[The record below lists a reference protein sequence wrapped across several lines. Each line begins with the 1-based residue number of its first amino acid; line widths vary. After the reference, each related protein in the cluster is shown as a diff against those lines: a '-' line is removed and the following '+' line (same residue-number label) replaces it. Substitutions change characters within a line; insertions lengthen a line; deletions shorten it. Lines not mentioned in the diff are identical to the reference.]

1 MPARL
6 TVKNLH
12 TGEEFEY
19 ELTLPETRIGR
30 VRDFNDLVLEDE
42 RVSRRHAVLRQSGLL
57 HILIDLDSANGTL
70 VNNEYVKDHT
80 LSDGDEISISDYS
93 LLYDHDVTPSV
104 QFDNRRLGST
114 IMMRSL
120 DDLIPMMPAIDRSLA
135 ASLSAPKALLD
146 DLEALRKRAET
157 LGHLYELNTVLNSVF
172 SLRDIFKK
180 VNEIIFDL
188 TPADRFFV
196 LLRNAPD
203 QELSPFMAE
212 FRYMNQGDA
221 ISRTV
226 VERVQTEKI
235 ALVSTDAQS
244 DQRLAG
250 AKSLIV
256 QNVHSVM
263 CAPLVIDGAVNGV
276 IYADCHDPLKEF
288 SSDDLDLLNA
298 VAAAASM
305 AFDNATKHDQLLKE
319 ALARATYGRFMPPH
333 VVDQILSS
341 PGSLSL
347 GGVNQVVTTLFSDV
361 RGFTSLAESLPPE
374 TVVEILNE
382 YFASAAPLVFKH
394 GGILDKFIGD
404 GLMALFGVPYEQSD
418 SAARA
423 VQAAAALQQE
433 MIKLNEKLKTKGL
446 PEITIGI
453 GINTGNVV
461 VGYIGSEQRTDY
473 TAIGDAVN
481 LAARLEKR
489 AAPWQILISSP
500 THLACGDHFKIKP
513 FGQIQVKGKAE
524 PVEVYEVLWRGDENP
539 DLDLPPTS

>member
-6 TVKNLH
+6 TVKDLH

-19 ELTLPETRIGR
+19 ELTRPETRIGR
-30 VRDFNDLVLEDE
+30 VHDFNDLVLEDE
-42 RVSRRHAVLRQSGLL
+42 RVSRRHAVLRQKGLS
-57 HILIDLDSANGTL
+57 HVLIDLDSANGTL
-70 VNNEYVKDHT
+70 VNDEFVKDHT
-80 LSDGDEISISDYS
+80 LADGDVISISDYS
-93 LLYDHDVTPSV
+93 LIYDHNVVPSV
-104 QFDNRRLGST
+104 QYDDRRLGST

-120 DDLIPMMPAIDRSLA
+120 DDLIPMMPAIDRSVA
-135 ASLSAPKALLD
+135 ASLSAPRSLLD

-157 LGHLYELNTVLNSVF
+157 LGHLYELNKVLNSVF

-196 LLRNAPD
+196 LLKNASD
-203 QELSPFMAE
+203 SELSPFLAE
-212 FRYMNQGDA
+212 YRYINQGDA

-226 VERVQTEKI
+226 VERVQTQKV

-250 AKSLIV
+250 AQSLIV

-263 CAPLVIDGAVNGV
+263 CAPLVIDGKISGV
-276 IYADCHDPLKEF
+276 IYTDCHDPLKEF

-305 AFDNATKHDQLLKE
+305 ALDNATKHDQLLRE
-319 ALARATYGRFMPPH
+319 ALARATYMRFMPPH
-333 VVDQILSS
+333 VVDQILAS
-341 PGSLSL
+341 PGSVSL

-361 RGFTSLAESLPPE
+361 RGFTSMSENLPPE

-382 YFASAAPLVFKH
+382 YFACAAPIVFKH

-404 GLMALFGVPYEQSD
+404 GLMALFGVPYEKDD

-423 VQAAAALQQE
+423 VRAAEALQSA
-433 MIKLNEKLKTKGL
+433 MIQLNKKLVSRGL

-473 TAIGDAVN
+473 TAIGDPVN

-489 AAPWQILISSP
+489 AAPWQILISSA
-500 THLACGDHFKIKP
+500 TLEATGDEFRIKP

-524 PVEVYEVLWRGDENP
+524 PVEVYEVLWREDDSLNP
-539 DLDLPPTS
+539 DTTSS

>member
-6 TVKNLH
+6 TVKDLH
-12 TGEEFEY
+12 TGDEFEY
-19 ELTLPETRIGR
+19 ELTRPETRIGR
-30 VRDFNDLVLEDE
+30 VREFNDLVLEDE
-42 RVSRRHAVLRQSGLL
+42 RVSRRHAVLRQMGLS
-57 HILIDLDSANGTL
+57 HVLIDLDSANGTL

-80 LSDGDEISISDYS
+80 LADGDVISISDYS
-93 LLYDHDVTPSV
+93 LLYDHNVVPSV
-104 QFDNRRLGST
+104 QYEDRRLGST

-120 DDLIPMMPAIDRSLA
+120 ADLIPMMPEIVRSAA

-157 LGHLYELNTVLNSVF
+157 LGHLYELNKVLNSVF

-196 LLRNAPD
+196 LLTTASD
-203 QELSPFMAE
+203 QEMSPFLAE
-212 FRYMNQGDA
+212 FRYINQGDA

-226 VERVQTEKI
+226 VNRVRTEKI

-250 AKSLIV
+250 AQSLIV

-263 CAPLVIDGAVNGV
+263 CAPLVIEGSVNGV
-276 IYADCHDPLKEF
+276 IYADCHDPFKDF
-288 SSDDLDLLNA
+288 SSEDLDLLNA

-305 AFDNATKHDQLLKE
+305 ALDNATKHDQLLKA
-319 ALARATYGRFMPPH
+319 ALARATYMRFMPPH
-333 VVDQILSS
+333 VVDQILSN

-347 GGVNQVVTTLFSDV
+347 GGVNQVVTTLFSDI
-361 RGFTSLAESLPPE
+361 RGFTSMSETLPPE

-382 YFASAAPLVFKH
+382 YFAGAAPLVFTH

-404 GLMALFGVPYEQSD
+404 GLMALFGVPYEQGD

-423 VQAAAALQQE
+423 VRAAAALQRE
-433 MIKLNEKLKTKGL
+433 MINLNQKLKSRGL
-446 PEITIGI
+446 PEIAIGI

-489 AAPWQILISSP
+489 AAPWQILISSA
-500 THLACGDHFKIKP
+500 TLLAIGEEFKIKP

-524 PVEVYEVLWRGDENP
+524 PVDVYEVLWSEDQLADKEA
-539 DLDLPPTS
+539 PPTS

>member
-6 TVKNLH
+6 RIKNLQ
-12 TGEEFEY
+12 TADEFEY
-19 ELTLPETRIGR
+19 ELRLPETRIGR

-42 RVSRRHAVLRQSGLL
+42 RVSRRHAILRQMGLF
-57 HILIDLDSANGTL
+57 HILIDLGSANGTR
-70 VNNEYVKDHT
+70 VNDEFVNEHT
-80 LSDGDEISISDYS
+80 LADGDVITISDYS
-93 LLYDHDVTPSV
+93 LQYDHNVTPSV
-104 QFDNRRLGST
+104 QYENRRLGST

-120 DDLIPMMPAIDRSLA
+120 EELVPMMPAIDRSLA

-157 LGHLYELNTVLNSVF
+157 LGHLYELNKVLNSVF

-196 LLRNAPD
+196 LLKNASD
-203 QELSPFMAE
+203 SELSPFLAE
-212 FRYMNQGDA
+212 YRYINQGDA

-226 VERVQTEKI
+226 VERVQTKKI

-250 AKSLIV
+250 AQSLIV

-263 CAPLVIDGAVNGV
+263 CAPLVIDEAVSGV
-276 IYADCHDPLKEF
+276 IYVDCHDPLKDF

-305 AFDNATKHDQLLKE
+305 ALDNATKHDQLLRE

-361 RGFTSLAESLPPE
+361 RGFTSMAENLPPE

-382 YFASAAPLVFKH
+382 YFAGAAPLVFKH

-404 GLMALFGVPYEQSD
+404 GLMALFGVPYEQPD
-418 SAARA
+418 SASRA
-423 VQAAAALQQE
+423 VRAAAALQRE
-433 MIKLNEKLKTKGL
+433 MIRLNQKLKSRGL
-446 PEITIGI
+446 PEIAIGI

-489 AAPWQILISSP
+489 AAPWQILISSA
-500 THLACGDHFKIKP
+500 TLEATGDEFRIKP

-524 PVEVYEVLWRGDENP
+524 PVDVYEVLWSEDESA
-539 DLDLPPTS
+539 DREGPPTS

>member
-6 TVKNLH
+6 TVKDLR

-19 ELTLPETRIGR
+19 ELTRPETRIGR
-30 VRDFNDLVLEDE
+30 VREFNDLVLEDD
-42 RVSRRHAVLRQSGLL
+42 RVSRRHALLRQKGLS
-57 HILIDLDSANGTL
+57 HVLIDLDSANGTL

-80 LSDGDEISISDYS
+80 LGDGDVISISDYS
-93 LLYDHDVTPSV
+93 LLYDHDVVPSV
-104 QFDNRRLGST
+104 QYDDRRLGST

-120 DDLIPMMPAIDRSLA
+120 ADLIPMMPAIDRSVA

-157 LGHLYELNTVLNSVF
+157 LGHLYELNKVLNSVF
-172 SLRDIFKK
+172 SLRDIFQK

-196 LLRNAPD
+196 LLRSAPD
-203 QELSPFMAE
+203 QELSPFLAE
-212 FRYMNQGDA
+212 FRYINQGDA

-226 VERVQTEKI
+226 VERVRSEKI

-250 AKSLIV
+250 AQSLIV

-263 CAPLVIDGAVNGV
+263 CAPLVIEGSVNGV
-276 IYADCHDPLKEF
+276 IYTDCHDPLKEF
-288 SSDDLDLLNA
+288 SSEDLDLLNA

-305 AFDNATKHDQLLKE
+305 ALDNATKHDQLLKE
-319 ALARATYGRFMPPH
+319 ALARATYMRFMPPH
-333 VVDQILSS
+333 VVDQILAS

-347 GGVNQVVTTLFSDV
+347 GGVNQVVTTLFSDI
-361 RGFTSLAESLPPE
+361 RGFTSMAESLPPE

-382 YFASAAPLVFKH
+382 YFAGAAPVVFTH

-404 GLMALFGVPYEQSD
+404 GMMALFGVPYEQSD

-423 VQAAAALQQE
+423 VRAATALQRE
-433 MIKLNEKLKTKGL
+433 MIKLNQKLKSRGL

-489 AAPWQILISSP
+489 AAPWQILISS
-500 THLACGDHFKIKP
+500 TTLLVIGDEFKIKP

-524 PVEVYEVLWRGDENP
+524 LVEVYEVLWEAESTDKDSPVR
-539 DLDLPPTS
+539 S

>member
-6 TVKNLH
+6 TVKDLR

-19 ELTLPETRIGR
+19 ELTRPETRIGR
-30 VRDFNDLVLEDE
+30 VHDFNDLVLEDE
-42 RVSRRHAVLRQSGLL
+42 RVSRRHAVLRQKGLS
-57 HILIDLDSANGTL
+57 HVLIDLDSANGTM
-70 VNNEYVKDHT
+70 VNDEFVKDHT
-80 LSDGDEISISDYS
+80 LADGDVISISDYS
-93 LLYDHDVTPSV
+93 LIYDHNVVPSV
-104 QFDNRRLGST
+104 QYDDRRLGST

-120 DDLIPMMPAIDRSLA
+120 DDLIPMMPAIDRSVA
-135 ASLSAPKALLD
+135 ASLSAPRSLLD

-157 LGHLYELNTVLNSVF
+157 LGHLYELNKVLNSVF

-196 LLRNAPD
+196 LLRSAPD
-203 QELSPFMAE
+203 QELSPFLAE
-212 FRYMNQGDA
+212 FRYINQGDA

-226 VERVQTEKI
+226 VDRVQTEKI

-250 AKSLIV
+250 AQSLIV

-263 CAPLVIDGAVNGV
+263 CAPLVIEGSVNGI

-288 SSDDLDLLNA
+288 SSEDLDLLNA

-305 AFDNATKHDQLLKE
+305 ALDNATKHDQLLKA
-319 ALARATYGRFMPPH
+319 ALARATYMRFMPSH
-333 VVDQILSS
+333 VVDQILSN

-347 GGVNQVVTTLFSDV
+347 GGVNQVVTTLFSDI
-361 RGFTSLAESLPPE
+361 RGFTSMSESLPPE

-382 YFASAAPLVFKH
+382 YFAGAAPLVFTH

-404 GLMALFGVPYEQSD
+404 GLMALFGVPYEQGD

-423 VQAAAALQQE
+423 VRAAAALQRE
-433 MIKLNEKLKTKGL
+433 MIKLNQKLKSRGL
-446 PEITIGI
+446 PEIAIGI

-489 AAPWQILISSP
+489 AAPCQILISS
-500 THLACGDHFKIKP
+500 TTLHEAGDEFKIKP
-513 FGQIQVKGKAE
+513 FGQIQVKGKSE
-524 PVEVYEVLWRGDENP
+524 PVDVYEVLWSEDESV
-539 DLDLPPTS
+539 DREGPPTS